1 MNSLPH
7 HLEPTVDEDQPPAGF
22 LPMPRAGFV
31 AQCTGLYYHPE
42 TAVMAAR
49 IRPEHL
55 NPLGIAHGGFLAT
68 LADTAFGRTLRLR
81 SGAEQPPATINL
93 SMDYLSPAKLGAWV
107 EARVQVHRVGRTLY
121 HASLDLLDGE
131 HLLARGKATFIGN
144 TASLHG
150 KDRSR

>member
-1 MNSLPH
+1 MNSLPE
-7 HLEPTVDEDQPPAGF
+7 HLETMIDEDQPAPGF
-22 LPMPRAGFV
+22 LPMPLAGFV

-42 TAVMAAR
+42 TAVLAAR

-81 SGAEQPPATINL
+81 SGIDQPPATINL
-93 SMDYLSPAKLGAWV
+93 SMDYLSPAKLGSWV
-107 EARVQVHRVGRTLY
+107 EARVEVHRLGRMLS

-131 HLLARGKATFIGN
+131 RLVARGKATFVSN
-144 TASLHG
+144 TPSLHG
-150 KDRSR
+150 KDRKA